1 MRLATKNLL
10 FNSKQSLMS
19 IKNFLSHLWQ
29 SIKTLFDKV
38 EKEVKKDVVVAI
50 SVVQRVKAIVDSPV
64 ADVVTALIP
73 GSADD
78 KVKELLRSWL
88 PKVIIELS
96 LVESVAN
103 IEDQNAQLQAI
114 LDKLKLS
121 SDETKNAF
129 YHSLASLVLQKLSD
143 GKLSWSDAVAIAEY
157 YYQNHVKTA

>member
-1 MRLATKNLL
+1 M
-10 FNSKQSLMS
+10 SL
-19 IKNFLSHLWQ
+19 KNFIRHLWQ

-38 EKEVKKDVVVAI
+38 EDEVKKDVVISI
-50 SVVQRVKAIVDSPV
+50 SVVQRVKAVIDSPV

-78 KVKELLRSWL
+78 NVKEMLRIWL
-88 PKVIIELS
+88 PKVLLELS
-96 LVESVAN
+96 LVESVSN
-103 IEDQNAQLQAI
+103 IEDPNAQLQTI
-114 LDKLKLS
+114 LEKLKLS
-121 SDETKNAF
+121 SDEVKNAF